1 MIDKEL
7 LTNENISKL
16 KQDYEE
22 DVLKRFL
29 NTPKSNLSDKEWK
42 LMNAENPREFIV
54 GHYNKIG
61 DIVST
66 TASVIG
72 IISFIGALIF
82 AGGLDLIPIAL
93 VFFITI
99 FVAGVIGAFVDIFL
113 IPSLK
118 QNAFDNINK
127 LYRYKNLNKSYFL
140 KLNGD
145 SKPRYYSGWYLKLK
159 NVEVVNDN
167 SSLRRP
173 KDKNHWKNTLYINR
187 PITLKEFKQ
196 LERQKDNFNNKLKEI
211 DKMLELD
218 EDIKEFQEYHGFTSK
233 KEEE

>member
-7 LTNENISKL
+7 LTDENISKL
-16 KQDYEE
+16 RQEYEE

-29 NTPKSNLSDKEWK
+29 STPKSNLSDKEWK

-54 GHYNKIG
+54 ERYNKIG

-66 TASVIG
+66 TASIIG
-72 IISFIGALIF
+72 TISFIGALIF

-99 FVAGVIGAFVDIFL
+99 FIAGAIGACVDILL

-118 QNAFDNINK
+118 QNAYDNMDK
-127 LYRYKNLNKSYFL
+127 LYRYQNLNKSYFL
-140 KLNGD
+140 KLTGD
-145 SKPRYYSGWYLKLK
+145 SKPRYYAGWYLKLK
-159 NVEVVNDN
+159 NIGVYNN
-167 SSLRRP
+167 NLNLNRP
-173 KDKNHWKNTLYINR
+173 DDKNHWKNTLYTNR

-218 EDIKEFQEYHGFTSK
+218 RDIKEFQEYHGFTTK